1 MKEVKMM
8 QVGDY
13 KILRTICKTE
23 SSCLYAVENCS
34 ATGSKDELPY
44 VLKEMELDEMGKSVL
59 EYEKK
64 ISQNIENT
72 LDKSIAIPAMTVFE
86 QDGKEYAVMHMAKNG
101 KFLSEIIEM
110 FEKLPGKEK
119 FSVKDESSNKEETSK
134 AVAEEQK
141 AELIL
146 KVIDAILISLGELH
160 KKYLHLD
167 LHPGNIFLENFDF
180 ETMTAGFAK
189 FIDFY
194 SAVEVNKDGKGIKR
208 EHLSFT
214 NGFTAPEQFDSNQF
228 IFSASADTYAVAAI
242 TARMFLGKDFLSK
255 IERLDEDFNE
265 KLIYYGENP
274 ILDILLR
281 KFLLCGLEYSED
293 YRFTDTKKM
302 RKTLSVLMESIQAYQ
317 TSDYYRLFEL
327 AYSMLISENEILLN
341 DIRFDGRSFSNSVAS
356 LSESL
361 YQREPNVEKCL
372 FIFELLWKVKERF
385 QQQIRSG
392 DLFSLIK
399 SGIACYNHIGQ
410 SRKAY
415 ILFEEI
421 EKMKSQM
428 HILEYLNTRNRA
440 AVFLADSYRFT
451 EAYEMMRENVVQLIH
466 VKDVYQ
472 EASRMMGME
481 NTECFQ
487 VTDLAR
493 SYSAL
498 GQYMTFLDLWKSETM
513 CESEKKWQ
521 REKDI
526 IFNGDPE
533 KAFLMAIQEFGQQTI
548 NQNITY
554 SHLLHYA
561 IQRKDEKGK
570 QIFEKYGKDYFGS
583 EADISRQIDETWV
596 KREFKYE
603 LYVLLKAIYTYYMDE
618 VDEKFAEKIYGML
631 SDRKLIDCKEHP
643 IELIYRYLGLI
654 LYEYNKK
661 MGVPDVDEYVR
672 DAFVSAVTCMES
684 AQIDMEKELTIIMC
698 ISYHSMWKFNCMIG
712 QSGRNDE
719 LVELL
724 QEHCRRSGWKELL
737 EKLQQVQDLDQI
749 FKYEYS

>member
-1 MKEVKMM
+1 MY
-8 QVGDY
+8 VGDY

-44 VLKEMELDEMGKSVL
+44 VLKEMNLDETGTSTL

-64 ISQNIENT
+64 ISQDIENS
-72 LDKSIAIPAMTVFE
+72 LEKSVAIPAMTVFE

-110 FEKLPGKEK
+110 LE
-119 FSVKDESSNKEETSK
+119 ESSEE
-134 AVAEEQK
+134 EEWK
-141 AELIL
+141 AELIF
-146 KVIDAILISLGELH
+146 KIIDAVLISLGELH

-194 SAVEVNKDGKGIKR
+194 SAVEINEEGKGIKK

-214 NGFTAPEQFDSNQF
+214 NGFTAPEQLNSKQF

-255 IERLDEDFNE
+255 TEELDAGYGKE
-265 KLIYYGENP
+265 LIYHGQNP

-281 KFLLCGLEYSED
+281 KFLICGLEYSED
-293 YRFTDTKKM
+293 YRFTDTDRM
-302 RKTLSVLMESIQAYQ
+302 RKTLSVLMESIQVYK

-327 AYSMLISENEILLN
+327 AYSMLVSRSEINIDGLK
-341 DIRFDGRSFSNSVAS
+341 FDGRSFSASVAA
-356 LSESL
+356 LSGSL

-372 FIFELLWKVKERF
+372 FIFELLWKMKKKF
-385 QQQIRSG
+385 QAQMWSG
-392 DLFSLIK
+392 DWISLIK
-399 SGIACYNHIGQ
+399 SGIACYNHVGQ

-415 ILFEEI
+415 ALFEEL
-421 EKMKSQM
+421 EGMKQQI
-428 HILEYLNTRNRA
+428 HVLEYLSIRNRA
-440 AVFLADSYRFT
+440 AVFLADSYRYE
-451 EAYEMMRENVVQLIH
+451 EACEMMKKNVAQLEKI
-466 VKDVYQ
+466 KDTYKKAAQ
-472 EASRMMGME
+472 DLEME
-481 NTECFQ
+481 VADCCQ

-498 GQYMTFLDLWKSETM
+498 GQYMTFLRLWDSEN
-513 CESEKKWQ
+513 
-521 REKDI
+521 DI
-526 IFNGDPE
+526 LLQGDPE
-533 KAFLMAIQEFGQQTI
+533 AAFLKAIQEFGQQTI

-570 QIFEKYGKDYFGS
+570 QIFEKYRKAYFGR
-583 EADISRQIDETWV
+583 EGNIFEQIDETLEKW
-596 KREFKYE
+596 EFKYE
-603 LYVLLKAIYTYYMDE
+603 LYVLLKAIYTYYIEE
-618 VDEKFAEKIYGML
+618 VNEEFAEKIYGML
-631 SDRKLIDCKEHP
+631 TNRKLLNCKEHP
-643 IELIYRYLGLI
+643 IELIYRYMGLI

-661 MGVPDVDEYVR
+661 KGTSPVDEYVK
-672 DAFVSAVTCMES
+672 DAFVNAVTCMEP
-684 AQIDMEKELTIIMC
+684 AQIDMEKDLTIIMC
-698 ISYHSMWKFNCMIG
+698 ISYHSMWKFNCITG
-712 QSGRNDE
+712 QENRNEE
-719 LVELL
+719 LIDLL
-724 QEHCRRSGWKELL
+724 QEHCQRSGWKELR
-737 EKLQQVQDLDQI
+737 EKLQEMQDLDKV
-749 FKYEYS
+749 FEYEYS